1 MNDFLLFALVSSL
14 CAAITGILLFLL
26 LARRLPSVG
35 ERLRIAVPASVLAVA
50 FACLVPFAAAVLRG
64 GTVLPPWTAWLLP
77 FAALLILPACWRSVL
92 NRLPSGSRLF
102 VEQQEETPEDAMN
115 PWGTSD
121 EMDPGRILQPAVPA
135 AAHPE
140 KHHHDPG
147 EGNRNLLA
155 DIVLHRRVNQESE
168 VGTAPAEKPS
178 ICAESGFVQE
188 EPPAREPFE
197 FVQEE
202 PPACEPLALVPE
214 EPPAREPFGFVQE
227 EPPLDEPED
236 VPADT
241 AEQPH
246 LAPYQAPA
254 GANLSNLL
262 SFALDARQDGRLQD
276 AVSWFLAILASDP
289 GSAVRDGVF
298 LDLCALLLE
307 AGFAGKAKALLAS
320 EYAYGTETGL
330 IQAIRKELERHDSM
344 ENIRFPDA

>member
-1 MNDFLLFALVSSL
+1 VNDFLLFALVSSL

-188 EPPAREPFE
+188 EPPAREPF
-197 FVQEE
+197 
-202 PPACEPLALVPE
+202 
-214 EPPAREPFGFVQE
+214 GFVQE